1 VIRVLLFL
9 VLVALAALGAAWV
22 ADRPGEIAITWHN
35 WRISTSLTVAA
46 IAFLVLVALAVF
58 LWTAIRLVMRS
69 PDLVALFFRER
80 KKARGWRAIT
90 RGMIA
95 VGAGN
100 LAIAKRAAGE
110 ARKHLGEEP
119 LALLLSAQAAQLG
132 GEAAAA
138 EAEFRTMLGRVET
151 KLLGLRG
158 LYMEAVRRND
168 AAVARAYAEEA
179 AREDKIPGWAAEA
192 LIEFQSR
199 ARDWRGALATL
210 ERAAAAHVVGR
221 GIAARRRAVL
231 LTAQALS
238 LEEKDPTRAR
248 EISVEAAKLA
258 PDLVPAAALAG
269 RLLGAAGSVRK
280 AARIVEKAWKAAP
293 HPQLAEVYA
302 HLVPGSSAEDRLKRV
317 KKLTKKTR
325 GHFESTLA
333 SVRAAL
339 EAHRFEEARAAL
351 APLMGDP
358 TQRACLLMAEIEATE
373 HGDHGKARE
382 WALRAMRAKRD
393 PAWVADGYVTD
404 EWMPASPQT
413 GRLDAFVWSA
423 PPSIPAGP
431 VLEQVAEQALAVVPP
446 AKPEL
451 IRPKAEAAPAPTIR
465 NRRAAAAAARAESV
479 APLVAEPP
487 LPDDPGPVE
496 EAEEAAESTPR
507 KRFRFLDWLAG
518 PAA

>member
-1 VIRVLLFL
+1 
-9 VLVALAALGAAWV
+9 
-22 ADRPGEIAITWHN
+22 
-35 WRISTSLTVAA
+35 
-46 IAFLVLVALAVF
+46 
-58 LWTAIRLVMRS
+58 
-69 PDLVALFFRER
+69 
-80 KKARGWRAIT
+80 
-90 RGMIA
+90 
-95 VGAGN
+95 
-100 LAIAKRAAGE
+100 
-110 ARKHLGEEP
+110 
-119 LALLLSAQAAQLG
+119 
-132 GEAAAA
+132 
-138 EAEFRTMLGRVET
+138 
-151 KLLGLRG
+151 
-158 LYMEAVRRND
+158 MEAVRRND

-210 ERAAAAHVVGR
+210 ERAAAASVVGR

-248 EISVEAAKLA
+248 ELSVEAAKLA

-317 KKLTKKTR
+317 KKLAKKTR

-451 IRPKAEAAPAPTIR
+451 IKPKAEGAPAPTIR
-465 NRRAAAAAARAESV
+465 SRRAAAAAARAEAV

-487 LPDDPGPVE
+487 LPDDPGPVAE
-496 EAEEAAESTPR
+496 TEEAAESTPR